1 MRGYIEWINSCKIII
16 TSDSF
21 GLHVAHA
28 LGKKTISLFGP
39 TNSNE
44 IYIDNGIK
52 IQKESMKQI
61 SPDEVMKAIEKLM

>member
-1 MRGYIEWINSCKIII
+1 
-16 TSDSF
+16 
-21 GLHVAHA
+21 VAHA